1 MDMGWRRLAADAD
14 VWDSPEC
21 ETLATQCR
29 KGRRARRATAEPTH
43 RPDAIVVEE
52 ASVLVVLDLDG
63 YAGWLAAG
71 DWHAATPCE
80 PPSDETDPHPASIDE
95 ARRRAVAFC
104 LDAERTPNQYLW
116 GGTLG
121 PDYDCSGL
129 VQAAYASAGLWLP
142 RDVSLLR
149 YLDLN
154 HPSFSL
160 TRATRFPPSL
170 SLSTTSRPRSWA
182 EQAYQ
187 QRGHT
192 EDVSVSEAKPGDLV
206 FFGGRDPEK
215 VTHVGLVCTAGPSRL
230 AFVHSSGRQMG
241 RDRIGRDELGGET
254 GSEVGQRYQEIFLG
268 CGRVTRGLRA
278 SEPPPPQR
286 GFPPRGAVQD

>member
-1 MDMGWRRLAADAD
+1 MRWGWRRLAADAD

-43 RPDAIVVEE
+43 RPDAIIVEE

-71 DWHAATPCE
+71 DWHAAMPCE
-80 PPSDETDPHPASIDE
+80 PPSDDETDPHPASIDE

-142 RDVSLLR
+142 RD
-149 YLDLN
+149 
-154 HPSFSL
+154 
-160 TRATRFPPSL
+160 
-170 SLSTTSRPRSWA
+170 
-182 EQAYQ
+182 AYQ

-192 EDVSVSEAKPGDLV
+192 EDVSVSEAQPGDLV

-230 AFVHSSGRQMG
+230 AYVHSSGRQMG

-278 SEPPPPQR
+278 SESPPPQR
-286 GFPPRGAVQD
+286 GFPP

>member
-1 MDMGWRRLAADAD
+1 MGWRRLAADAD

-52 ASVLVVLDLDG
+52 GSVLVVLDLDG

-71 DWHAATPCE
+71 DWHAAMPCE
-80 PPSDETDPHPASIDE
+80 PPSDDETDPHPASIDE

-129 VQAAYASAGLWLP
+129 VQAAYASVGLWLP

-154 HPSFSL
+154 HPSFCL
-160 TRATRFPPSL
+160 TRATRSPL
-170 SLSTTSRPRSWA
+170 SLHHLTSSSWGGAGVPAEGAHGGRLGQRGSTRRPRLLRRQGSRESHPRRTGLHCWA
-182 EQAYQ
+182 LPA
-187 QRGHT
+187 
-192 EDVSVSEAKPGDLV
+192 
-206 FFGGRDPEK
+206 
-215 VTHVGLVCTAGPSRL
+215 
-230 AFVHSSGRQMG
+230 
-241 RDRIGRDELGGET
+241 
-254 GSEVGQRYQEIFLG
+254 
-268 CGRVTRGLRA
+268 GLRA
-278 SEPPPPQR
+278 QQR
-286 GFPPRGAVQD
+286 PANGERQNRQGRARG

>member
-1 MDMGWRRLAADAD
+1 MDRTGEVLCLSRRFEKPLERERKRMIWGWRRLAADAD

-21 ETLATQCR
+21 EILATQCR

-52 ASVLVVLDLDG
+52 GSVLVVLDLDG

-71 DWHAATPCE
+71 DWHAAMPCE
-80 PPSDETDPHPASIDE
+80 PPSDDETDPHPASIDE

-154 HPSFSL
+154 HPSFCL
-160 TRATRFPPSL
+160 TRATRSPL
-170 SLSTTSRPRSWA
+170 SLHHLTSSSWGGAGVPAEGAHGGRLGQRGSTRRPRLLRRQGSRESHPRRTGLHCWA
-182 EQAYQ
+182 LPAGLHAQ
-187 QRGHT
+187 QRPANG
-192 EDVSVSEAKPGDLV
+192 EKQNRQ
-206 FFGGRDPEK
+206 GR
-215 VTHVGLVCTAGPSRL
+215 A
-230 AFVHSSGRQMG
+230 
-241 RDRIGRDELGGET
+241 
-254 GSEVGQRYQEIFLG
+254 
-268 CGRVTRGLRA
+268 RG
-278 SEPPPPQR
+278 
-286 GFPPRGAVQD
+286 